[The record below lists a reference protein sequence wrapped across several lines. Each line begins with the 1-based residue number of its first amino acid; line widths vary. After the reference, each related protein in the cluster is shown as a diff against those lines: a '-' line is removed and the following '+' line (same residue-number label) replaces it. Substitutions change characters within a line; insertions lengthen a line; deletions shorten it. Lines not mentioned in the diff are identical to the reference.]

1 MVIAPTLEHDMR
13 RRHLQALAAIFLLP
27 VVAAADLHVIV
38 VEGLGGNE
46 MYARQFSEQVAAV
59 ATASATLTNDSRVRV
74 FAADMASRE
83 AILQY
88 LTDLAAQTTASD
100 QVAVYLIGHGSYDDH
115 QYKFNIPGPD
125 LTDTDLRDALDA
137 LPSTNQLL
145 VNTSSASGAMADGL
159 SNDVRLLVLATRSGA
174 ERHATRFGN
183 YFVASLNEPSADL
196 DKNQVVSVLE
206 AFQFAERQVD
216 DYFER
221 NDRLATEHARMEGE
235 RGDRF
240 GISRL
245 TAGRQSSNQS
255 INDSELD
262 RLTEDRD
269 ALNAQIDELRLARD
283 AMSAEEY
290 RTELLQK
297 MLELAATE
305 DDIETRERELKIEP

>member
-1 MVIAPTLEHDMR
+1 VVIAPTLEHDMR
-13 RRHLQALAAIFLLP
+13 RRHLQALAVILLQP
-27 VVAAADLHVIV
+27 VVAAADLHVVV

-59 ATASATLTNDSRVRV
+59 ATASATMTNDNRVRV
-74 FAADMASRE
+74 FAADSASRE
-83 AILQY
+83 AIL
-88 LTDLAAQTTASD
+88 LHLADLAEQTSASD

-115 QYKFNIPGPD
+115 QYKFNISGPD

-159 SNDVRLLVLATRSGA
+159 SNDVRLLVLATRSGV

-183 YFVASLNEPSADL
+183 YFVASLNEPGADL

-216 DYFER
+216 DFFER

-245 TAGRQSSNQS
+245 TAGRQSSSES
-255 INDSELD
+255 IKDSELD

-269 ALNAQIDELRLARD
+269 VLNAEIDELRLARD

-290 RTELLQK
+290 QSGLLQK

-305 DDIETRERELKIEP
+305 DDIETRERELGIEL